1 MVNIDTVYQRVL
13 ALTNKEQRG
22 YVTPLEFN
30 LLANQ
35 AQLDIFEQY
44 FYDISQNE
52 EMPGNDRQY
61 SDIEHILNEKIS
73 AFEIEQGNWIPTA
86 VGGGHNLPADL
97 YSIGQI
103 IYTENGKRYICEEV
117 TTKEY
122 MRLQNSPLAGPTNK
136 RPVYI
141 RFRSLGQTSGVE
153 SGIRVYGNGGS
164 ILNTPISITYI
175 KVPDKVEWGYVVV
188 NEKALYQPSLSN
200 NFEHHPSE
208 ETTLVLKILEL
219 SGVVINKPGLV
230 TIASQKD
237 MNKTQQEKM

>member
-13 ALTNKEQRG
+13 ALANKEQRG

-44 FYDISQNE
+44 FYDINQNE
-52 EMPGNDRQY
+52 RLPGNDRQY
-61 SDIEHILNEKIS
+61 SDVEHMLNEKIS
-73 AFEIEQGNWIPTA
+73 AFEIEQGNWIPTI

-103 IYTENGKRYICEEV
+103 IYTENGVRRICEEV

-122 MRLQNSPLAGPTNK
+122 MRLQNSPLAGPTNI

-153 SGIRVYGNGGS
+153 SGIRVYGDGGA

-175 KVPDKVEWGYVVV
+175 KIPDRVEWGYNVIAK
-188 NEKALYQPSLSN
+188 KALYNASN
-200 NFEHHPSE
+200 SINFELHRSE
-208 ETTLVLKILEL
+208 ETKLVIKILEL
-219 SGVVINKPGLV
+219 AGIIINKPGLITV
-230 TIASQKD
+230 AAQKEAA
-237 MNKTQQEKM
+237 KIQQQKV

>member
-13 ALTNKEQRG
+13 ALANKEQRG
-22 YVTPLEFN
+22 YITPLEFN

-35 AQLDIFEQY
+35 AQMDVFEQY
-44 FYDISQNE
+44 FYDINQNE
-52 EMPGNDRQY
+52 KLLGKDRQY
-61 SDIEHILNEKIS
+61 SEVEHILNEKIS
-73 AFEIEQGNWIPTA
+73 AFEHEQGNWLPTV

-97 YSIGQI
+97 YRIGQI

-153 SGIRVYGNGGS
+153 SGIRVYGDGGN
-164 ILNTPISITYI
+164 ILNTPITITYI
-175 KVPDKVEWGYVVV
+175 KVPNKVEWGYVVV
-188 NEKALYQPSLSN
+188 NEMPLYQPATSV

-208 ETTLVLKILEL
+208 ETELVMKILEL
-219 SGVVINKPGLV
+219 AGIIINKPGLV
-230 TIASQKD
+230 QIASNEDIQKI
-237 MNKTQQEKM
+237 QQEKM

>member
-13 ALTNKEQRG
+13 ALANKEQRG
-22 YVTPLEFN
+22 YITPLEFN

-44 FYDISQNE
+44 FYDINQNE
-52 EMPGNDRQY
+52 RLPGNDRQY
-61 SDIEHILNEKIS
+61 SDVEHMLNEKIS
-73 AFEIEQGNWIPTA
+73 AFEIEQGNWIPTT

-103 IYTENGKRYICEEV
+103 IYTENGVGRICEEV

-122 MRLQNSPLAGPTNK
+122 MRLQNSPLAGPTNR

-153 SGIRVYGNGGS
+153 SGIRVYGDGGA

-175 KVPDKVEWGYVVV
+175 KIPDRVEWGYNVIAK
-188 NEKALYQPSLSN
+188 KALYNASN
-200 NFEHHPSE
+200 STNFELHNSE
-208 ETTLVLKILEL
+208 ETKLVIKILEL
-219 SGVVINKPGLV
+219 AGIIINKPGLITV
-230 TIASQKD
+230 AAQKEVA
-237 MNKTQQEKM
+237 KIQQQKV